1 MPGACAR
8 WQMRRGLGAHT
19 LAVCDVAMKAGVVA
33 IRVLVAFDNAYRAYR
48 EVIGAAIRVLRPQ
61 VEVTTTDLDDLEAE
75 VARLDPQVVISSR
88 DKPASLPPVVTWA
101 KVPIEPGS
109 QTSDVT
115 LEMLLA
121 VVDRVEKPSS
131 PGSLR
136 AKRGS

>member
-1 MPGACAR
+1 
-8 WQMRRGLGAHT
+8 
-19 LAVCDVAMKAGVVA
+19 
-33 IRVLVAFDNAYRAYR
+33 VLVAFEDQYRAYR
-48 EVIGAAIRVLRPQ
+48 EVIGAAIQVLRPQ
-61 VEVTTTDLDDLEAE
+61 VEVKTTDLDDLEAE

-136 AKRGS
+136 A

>member
-1 MPGACAR
+1 
-8 WQMRRGLGAHT
+8 MRRALEAHT
-19 LAVCDVAMKAGVVA
+19 LAVSDVAMKAGVVT

-48 EVIGAAIRVLRPQ
+48 EVIGAAIRVLRSQ

-109 QTSDVT
+109 QTSDIT

-121 VVDRVEKPSS
+121 VVDRVEKPSA

>member
-1 MPGACAR
+1 
-8 WQMRRGLGAHT
+8 MRGGLEAHT
-19 LAVCDVAMKAGVVA
+19 LAVSDVAMKAGVVA

-61 VEVTTTDLDDLEAE
+61 VEVTTTDLDDLDDLEAE

-109 QTSDVT
+109 QTSDIT